1 MERVL
6 NYKKYLFLGLGI
18 LLLIISLYF
27 YFKFDNN
34 DNSVVT
40 NNVVSD
46 IVSTTKE
53 ILKNNTIY
61 VDIKGSV
68 KNPGV
73 YEFNEGERVI
83 DAINKAGGLSKNAT
97 TDNINLSK
105 KLVNEMVVYVFNKSE
120 LTTTKIE
127 NSLDTLCKCETIEV
141 NNCVSNNETNNNINS
156 KININTDNKDKLMTL
171 NGIGSS
177 KADAIIEYRNKNGNF
192 KSIEDIINV
201 SGISSTLY
209 EKIKDNITV

>member
-201 SGISSTLY
+201 SGISSILY

>member
-40 NNVVSD
+40 DNVVSD

-201 SGISSTLY
+201 SGISSILY

>member
-40 NNVVSD
+40 DNVVSD